1 MMPEISP
8 ASASAS
14 DPGNKDDEG
23 WKPSRDG
30 FTPFSEPGLFWK
42 ILRPEVVTLQHIK
55 SDIVRKLVS
64 CQAVQ
69 DQGQL
74 RCSNCEG

>member
-1 MMPEISP
+1 ME
-8 ASASAS
+8 
-14 DPGNKDDEG
+14 KDDLVETSG
-23 WKPSRDG
+23 RNHRN
-30 FTPFSEPGLFWK
+30 PFSEPGLFWK

-64 CQAVQ
+64 FQAVQ

-74 RCSNCEG
+74 ICSNCEG